1 MNNNIHVILIFI
13 DNKMTFIVYPPIAD
27 GLFPPTGAKCNTL
40 TANSF
45 NCKQFI
51 FPDWYCDFS
60 YIQFNS

>member
-1 MNNNIHVILIFI
+1 
-13 DNKMTFIVYPPIAD
+13 MTFIVHPPIAD

-45 NCKQFI
+45 NCKQFT

-60 YIQFNS
+60 FIQYNS